1 MKNMENEQEK
11 EGKKVGEEERTR
23 EPHPQPLS
31 EWRGE

>member
-23 EPHPQPLS
+23 EPHPQTQPPPH
-31 EWRGE
+31 